1 MVESRSSCVL
11 PKGGRAP
18 ERPVTHLGSFG
29 GSFILLSVGGGLA
42 AVVPI
47 LLALQQSM
55 RLELEVPMKSIR
67 CWDDLSR
74 FGIAPLTGEACGL
87 MYRILCDVTAKG
99 KRLVEKALGVAEVRL
114 HENWNHGTDSD
125 PHVGSIML
133 GPELLPFLGVF
144 ALLED
149 GCPEVWMTKG
159 NVVIGIEPTDT
170 AEQVEAFQRL
180 HRDALARRF
189 AYRGTAGDRNQHM
202 MSGRVH

>member
-1 MVESRSSCVL
+1 V
-11 PKGGRAP
+11 
-18 ERPVTHLGSFG
+18 
-29 GSFILLSVGGGLA
+29 A
-42 AVVPI
+42 AAPI
-47 LLALQQSM
+47 LLAFQQSM

-74 FGIAPLTGEACGL
+74 FCVIPLTCEACGL

-99 KRLVEKALGVAEVRL
+99 KRLVEKALGVAEIRL

-125 PHVGSIML
+125 LHVGSIML

-149 GCPEVWMTKG
+149 GCREVWMTRG
-159 NVVIGIEPTDT
+159 NGVIGIEGSDS
-170 AEQVEAFQRL
+170 AEKVEAFQRFHANDL
-180 HRDALARRF
+180 TRRF
-189 AYRGTAGDRNQHM
+189 AYPGTAGDRNQHV